1 LFAVA
6 HIASLPAIVNVICG
20 SGFNIPKHLWD
31 KARNRVMTRN
41 LLKTT
46 LALKT
51 AVVTLLACL
60 LARTAFAAGPIET
73 SVFAVQGVAVDV
85 TDVDVAAAK
94 NKALVEVQM
103 KAFMQLA
110 DKLGNQ
116 SLADSVAKYPPDK
129 VMPFL
134 RSLSIEE
141 EVTSPGRYQGKFTVR
156 FLPAKIRSLYGS
168 FGVDVPDLQAPA
180 ILVIPVWVQ
189 NGKPEIFTTNPWAE
203 AWQKLRAEQ
212 ADVPVIVPLADSE
225 DRELLSAADAAAKDP
240 IKLERIR
247 RRYDVKTVLVA
258 VAEAAPEGGVRAVM
272 EGATALGKVK
282 FDKVYQDEAGT
293 IPGSADVAVKRFH
306 DVMAGKYKSDRA
318 KVVEARATEERA
330 KAAGPRSIAVLVSFS
345 SPSQWT
351 GLRSRI
357 LSTPGVIGVDIAS
370 LDGNGAT
377 ISMRFSGGV
386 EDMQTSMQ
394 ASGLRLARGS
404 GGWVIEDM

>member
-1 LFAVA
+1 M
-6 HIASLPAIVNVICG
+6 IRI
-20 SGFNIPKHLWD
+20 
-31 KARNRVMTRN
+31 
-41 LLKTT
+41 LLKTA
-46 LALKT
+46 LALI
-51 AVVTLLACL
+51 LSCL
-60 LARTAFAAGPIET
+60 LGRVGLAAGPIET

-85 TDVDVAAAK
+85 TDVDVATAK

-103 KAFMQLA
+103 KAFVQLA

-116 SLADSVAKYPPDK
+116 ALVDSIAKYPPEK
-129 VMPFL
+129 IMPFL

-156 FLPAKIRSLYGS
+156 FLPAKIRSLYS
-168 FGVDVPDLQAPA
+168 AFGVDVPDLQAPA
-180 ILVIPVWVQ
+180 ILIIPVWIQ
-189 NGKPEIFTTNPWAE
+189 DGKPEIFTTNPWAE

-212 ADVPVIVPLADSE
+212 ADVPIIVPLADQE
-225 DRELLSAADAAAKDP
+225 DRELLSATDAAAKDP

-258 VAEAAPEGGVRAVM
+258 IAETAPEGGVRAVM

-282 FDKVYQDEAGT
+282 FDKIYQDDAGT
-293 IPGSADVAVKRFH
+293 LPGSAEVAVKRFH
-306 DVMAGKYKSDRA
+306 EVMAGKYKADRA
-318 KVVEARATEERA
+318 KVVEARATEEKI
-330 KAAGPRSIAVLVSFS
+330 KAAGPRAVSVLVAFD

-377 ISMRFSGGV
+377 INMRFSGAV
-386 EDMQTSMQ
+386 EDLQSSMQ
-394 ASGLRLARGS
+394 ASGLKLERGG
-404 GGWVIEDM
+404 GGWVIADM

>member
-1 LFAVA
+1 
-6 HIASLPAIVNVICG
+6 
-20 SGFNIPKHLWD
+20 
-31 KARNRVMTRN
+31 MTRN

-46 LALKT
+46 LAL
-51 AVVTLLACL
+51 VLLCL
-60 LARTAFAAGPIET
+60 LGRVALAAGPIET

-85 TDVDVAAAK
+85 TDVDVATAK
-94 NKALVEVQM
+94 NKALIEVQM
-103 KAFMQLA
+103 KAFAQLA

-116 SLADSVAKYPPDK
+116 SLADSVAKYTPEK
-129 VMPFL
+129 VMPYL

-156 FLPAKIRSLYGS
+156 FLPARIRSLYSS
-168 FGVDVPDLQAPA
+168 FGVDVPDLQAPP

-189 NGKPEIFTTNPWAE
+189 DGKPEIFTTNPWSE

-212 ADVPVIVPLADSE
+212 ADVPIIVPLADTE
-225 DRELLSAADAAAKDP
+225 DRELLSATEAAAKDT

-258 VAEAAPEGGVRAVM
+258 IAEASPEGGVRAVM

-282 FDKVYQDEAGT
+282 FDKVYRDDAGT
-293 IPGSADVAVKRFH
+293 LPGSAEVAVKRFH

-318 KVVEARATEERA
+318 KVVEARATEEKI
-330 KAAGPRSIAVLVSFS
+330 KAAGPRSISVLVSFS

-357 LSTPGVIGVDIAS
+357 LSTPGVTGVDVAS
-370 LDGNGAT
+370 LDGSGAT
-377 ISMRFSGGV
+377 ISMRFSGAI
-386 EDMQTSMQ
+386 EEMQASMQ
-394 ASGLRLARGS
+394 ASGLNLARDS
-404 GGWVIEDM
+404 GGWVIKDM